1 MTAARAAR
9 TAFSPMFG
17 CSRRPRWNTIAPRIS
32 TTRPAAASGART
44 FRGPRKGVA
53 TSAMPATPA
62 KMRSSERISITY
74 LIPDCRRAGFGRSMK
89 TKKIPSRTWRI
100 HKTTF
105 MQSVSLGRAGPLI
118 RVGLGL
124 GRLDDLALDVDL
136 DFVTDDELAVQ
147 HHVESHAEVPAVE
160 LRLGG
165 IAVAV
170 PHVGVVEL
178 AVLHDVERDR
188 PGAGLDRQVASDL
201 VAVAADVLDLRAL
214 DSDRRML
221 LDLDEVRCPQIF
233 VALLVVLGA
242 A

>member
-74 LIPDCRRAGFGRSMK
+74 FIPDCRRAGFGRSMK

-147 HHVESHAEVPAVE
+147 HHVESHTEVLTVD

-165 IAVAV
+165 ITNAV
-170 PHVGVVEL
+170 PHVGVIEL
-178 AVLHDVERDR
+178 AVFHDFECDW
-188 PGAGLDRQVASDL
+188 PGGCLERQVAGDF
-201 VAVAADVLDLRAL
+201 VAVLADVLDLGAL
-214 DSDRRML
+214 ESHRRIFIDLEEIGLSAVFVPL
-221 LDLDEVRCPQIF
+221 LL
-233 VALLVVLGA
+233 
-242 A
+242 